1 MADRPVPSAEQ
12 IRSLWEALDKP
23 GPEKLRIALQKRGF
37 FAPSVK
43 VLREHFFKFQSSR
56 QVFRHPPKYTGHA
69 YSTGLDSRWMADI
82 MVMPEGE
89 HGGKSHRYAL
99 IVVDIFSRFAWG
111 ALIDSPM
118 QADEGYREILR
129 RAGKSP
135 SVLLTDGDPGFRT
148 PSFQKALGGTHHELK
163 MGANDLSIVDRLI
176 GFLKR
181 KQRQAELDGQK
192 ESWADR
198 LQERLSG
205 WNHTG
210 APALYNSDPADLR
223 GAHGEIANKE
233 LYFNRLWD
241 EGKGMQANAAAIERR
256 AQHVRDAGAF
266 RSLAPFP
273 GPKRRVGDPV
283 WNIRPHAVK
292 SVDGPFVEDER
303 GERFLTKEVLPIH
316 RESTELAA
324 PAPKLNA
331 KARGMLQRY
340 ADRGKAFLLG
350 QPERRANA
358 TRFYNALAAEGN
370 VKEALRLA
378 GVATDAVVK
387 SVVRLFPE
395 TFRME
400 TGKGGGAAHVA
411 LLE

>member
-1 MADRPVPSAEQ
+1 MADRPAPSAEQ

-37 FAPSVK
+37 FAPSVQ
-43 VLREHFFKFQSSR
+43 VLRDHFFKFQSSR
-56 QVFRHPPKYTGHA
+56 QVFQRPPEYTGHA
-69 YSTGLDSRWMADI
+69 YSTGLDHRWMADI

-89 HGGKSHRYAL
+89 HGEVLQIRSDRRRHPP
-99 IVVDIFSRFAWG
+99 RFAWG
-111 ALIDSPM
+111 ALLDSPM
-118 QADEGYREILR
+118 QADEGYRQILR
-129 RAGKSP
+129 RAGKAP
-135 SVLLTDGDPGFRT
+135 SVLLTDGDPGFKT
-148 PSFQKALGGTHHELK
+148 PGFTKALGETHHEIK
-163 MGANDLSIVDRLI
+163 VGQNDLSIVYRLI

-181 KQRQAELDGQK
+181 KQKQAELDGQT

-210 APALYNSDPADLR
+210 APALYHSDPADLR

-233 LYFNRLWD
+233 LYFNRVWD
-241 EGKGMQANAAAIERR
+241 ESEGMQANAAAIERR

-273 GPKRRVGDPV
+273 GPKRRIGDPV
-283 WNIRPHAVK
+283 WSVRPHAVK
-292 SVDGPFVEDER
+292 SVDGPLVEDER

-316 RESTELAA
+316 KESTELAA

-340 ADRGKAFLLG
+340 ADRGRAFLLG

-400 TGKGGGAAHVA
+400 TGKGGGAALVA